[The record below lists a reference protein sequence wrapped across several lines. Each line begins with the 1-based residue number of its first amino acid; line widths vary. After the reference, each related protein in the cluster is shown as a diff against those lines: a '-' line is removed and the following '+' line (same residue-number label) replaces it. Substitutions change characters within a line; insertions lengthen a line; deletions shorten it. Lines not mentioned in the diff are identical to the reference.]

1 MKTQKFYFFLNFF
14 FILYLQAYFVN
25 LYKRFIVLVYASAIV
40 TSTSTPGSMLMDV
53 ICLTISDGEC
63 KSIIRL

>member
-1 MKTQKFYFFLNFF
+1 MHSIFYKFVQKVYCT
-14 FILYLQAYFVN
+14 A
-25 LYKRFIVLVYASAIV
+25 YASAIV
-40 TSTSTPGSMLMDV
+40 TSTSTPGSMLIDV